1 MFHFLAALA
10 CLLAAV
16 MQFGVHRAPEVVDTR
31 KSVTMA
37 RRITMVAL
45 VVAALYIM
53 AGNPPAAA
61 SLILGLFGLGQ
72 MLYAAHNLKLDLL
85 DGTHA

>member
-1 MFHFLAALA
+1 
-10 CLLAAV
+10 
-16 MQFGVHRAPEVVDTR
+16 MQFAVHRAPEIVDSR

-37 RRITMVAL
+37 RRITMAAMVI
-45 VVAALYIM
+45 AALYIFG
-53 AGNPPAAA
+53 GNPSTIT

-72 MLYAAHNLKLDLL
+72 ILFAAHNLELDLH